1 LKVTMA
7 EATVERVM
15 AMLAEAG
22 EHSYGGEAVS
32 QLEHALQAATLAQE
46 QGHDEEF
53 VVACL
58 LHDLGHLT
66 DEAQEVL
73 DADAGTDAD
82 GALRERRR
90 SEALEHGAEGAAFLE
105 GVASERMRY
114 LIAGHA
120 AAKRYLCTTDPSY
133 YDRLSPV
140 SKRTMTDQGGLMSP
154 EEVAT
159 FAANPWAQDLVAL
172 RRFDDEAKEPGMAT
186 SPLEAFRPMLERQL
200 GAGQ

>member
-1 LKVTMA
+1 MVR
-7 EATVERVM
+7 ATVDRVM

-32 QLEHALQAATLAQE
+32 QLEHALQAATLAQAN
-46 QGHDEEF
+46 GHDEEF

-73 DADAGTDAD
+73 DADAD
-82 GALRERRR
+82 GDGSLRERQRA
-90 SEALEHGAEGAAFLE
+90 EALEHGAEGAAFLQ

-133 YDRLSPV
+133 YDQLSPV
-140 SKRTMTDQGGLMSP
+140 SKRTMADQGGLMSP
-154 EEVAT
+154 EEVAA
-159 FAANPWAQDLVAL
+159 FAASPWAEDLVAL
-172 RRFDDEAKEPGMAT
+172 RRFDDEAKAPGMAT
-186 SPLEAFRPMLERQL
+186 PGLDVFRPMVERQL
-200 GAGQ
+200 GGQA

>member
-1 LKVTMA
+1 MA
-7 EATVERVM
+7 GATVERVM

-32 QLEHALQAATLAQE
+32 QLEHALQAATLAQRN
-46 QGHDEEF
+46 GHDEEF

-73 DADAGTDAD
+73 DADAGGD
-82 GALRERRR
+82 GSLRERQRA
-90 SEALEHGAEGAAFLE
+90 EALEHGAEGAAFLE
-105 GVASERMRY
+105 DVASERMRY

-133 YDRLSPV
+133 YERLSPV
-140 SKRTMTDQGGLMSP
+140 SKRTMADQGGLMTP
-154 EEVAT
+154 EEVAA
-159 FAANPWAQDLVAL
+159 FAANPWAEDLVAL

-200 GAGQ
+200 GVKR

>member
-1 LKVTMA
+1 MA
-7 EATVERVM
+7 GATVERVM

-22 EHSYGGEAVS
+22 EHSYGGEAVT
-32 QLEHALQAATLAQE
+32 QLEHALQAATLAQL

-73 DADAGTDAD
+73 DVDAATDAD
-82 GALRERRR
+82 GSLRARQR

-105 GVASERMRY
+105 GVASERIRY

-140 SKRTMTDQGGLMSP
+140 SKRTMADQGGLMSP
-154 EEVAT
+154 EEVAS
-159 FAANPWAQDLVAL
+159 FAANPWAADLVAL
-172 RRFDDEAKEPGMAT
+172 RRFDDAAKEPGMAT
-186 SPLEAFRPMLERQL
+186 PRLEAFRPLVERQF
-200 GAGQ
+200 GFDR

>member
-1 LKVTMA
+1 MA
-7 EATVERVM
+7 GATVERVM

-32 QLEHALQAATLAQE
+32 QLEHALQAAALAQE

-73 DADAGTDAD
+73 DADAGTDGSLQA
-82 GALRERRR
+82 RQR

-140 SKRTMTDQGGLMSP
+140 SKRTMVDQGGLMSP
-154 EEVAT
+154 EEVAA
-159 FAANPWAQDLVAL
+159 FAANPWAEDLVAL
-172 RRFDDEAKEPGMAT
+172 RRFDDAAKEPRMAT
-186 SPLEAFRPMLERQL
+186 PQLEAFRPMLERQL
-200 GAGQ
+200 GVR

>member
-1 LKVTMA
+1 MA
-7 EATVERVM
+7 EATVEQVM

-22 EHSYGGEAVS
+22 KHSYGGEAVS

-66 DEAQEVL
+66 DEAQAVL
-73 DADAGTDAD
+73 DADARAD
-82 GALRERRR
+82 GSLRERQRA
-90 SEALEHGAEGAAFLE
+90 EALEHGAEGAAFLD
-105 GVASERMRY
+105 GVASERTRY

-140 SKRTMTDQGGLMSP
+140 SKRTMADQGGLMSP
-154 EEVAT
+154 EEVAA
-159 FAANPWAQDLVAL
+159 FAANPWAEDLVAL
-172 RRFDDEAKEPGMAT
+172 RRFDDEAKAPGMVT
-186 SPLEAFRPMLERQL
+186 PGLEAFRPMLERQL
-200 GAGQ
+200 GGRA